1 MIDETLLDNI
11 IIGRV
16 EPRIYAFTTNTIP
29 NYLKVGDT
37 YRPVSTRLN
46 EWRAHFP
53 ELEKQFEGTARI
65 SDDVYFRDYAV
76 HQFLESDKHRVRLMP
91 ADIPAGVYY
100 SNEFFKEASVEDVQD
115 AVEDIAQDY
124 SDNTGKYQFYNAE
137 NRLAETFTF
146 ARTET
151 YDPRP
156 NQIKTIQAFKA
167 ARDNGRKNLLMYAV
181 MRFGKS
187 FTSMCCAVEMSA
199 KLVVI
204 VSAKAD
210 VKLEWK
216 KTVESHVK
224 FADYDFVSSDELSHN
239 NHIITEKLS
248 QNRKIAVFLTLQ
260 DLQGDII
267 KDKHQEI
274 FGQTIDLLLVD
285 ETHFG
290 ARAEK
295 YGAVLKAS
303 GYEKDIKNKK
313 DEDDFVDV
321 EDADEVVK
329 TLSADTTIHL
339 SGTPYRILM
348 GSEFKKEDIIAFYQF
363 TDIVHDQE
371 AWDKE
376 HVLDDN
382 YREWDNPYYG
392 FPQMVRFAFNP
403 NKSSRKR
410 LEELRQEG
418 ITYAFSALFKPKSI
432 KKDANGLHKQ
442 FKYEQEILDLL
453 EVIDGSKTE
462 DGLLGFLD
470 YDKIKDGKMCR
481 HIVIVLPYCASC
493 DALEALIQANKEK
506 FRNLNGYKIINISGV
521 DNLNAYKTPN
531 AIKAAVREA
540 EANGQKTITLTV
552 NRMLTG
558 STVPEWDTMLY
569 LKDTASPQEY
579 DQAIFRLQNQYI
591 KKYVDDNGDTIKYNM
606 KPQTLLVDFMP
617 NRMFVMQEAKSKIYN
632 ANVDT
637 GGNSELERRIFEE
650 LRISPIVTINAD
662 KIVEVKATDIL
673 KVVSNYQKDKGIKD
687 EALETPV
694 DLSILDDETIRAVIE
709 QENEIGSKSGLSTPA
724 HEDKDGGEGG
734 DMDTPAPD
742 GGTTDPDDGNTDD
755 PHPDDS
761 GSTTA
766 DDQRSNE
773 SSLKKKIQSYYV
785 RILLFAY
792 ITKDRVIS
800 VSDII
805 EKFESE
811 DNRRIA
817 KNLGLSKDILV
828 LLNQKSN
835 KFVLSDLDYKIQDL
849 NDLSQATDME
859 PEARANVAVKKFGKL
874 GDAIVITPS
883 NICDD
888 MVNLFPDDFMK
899 EIADKKGRILDIAG
913 TSGEYA
919 LALQK
924 RLLSLGID
932 RRVVADMIYTIPK
945 SSICYELTR
954 KLYEMLGLNVA
965 NIATEFVAS
974 DLLGIKTDDEIDYDK
989 IVKILTQ
996 NKPFNEIKL
1005 TDDPQQGG
1013 TDMIQF
1019 DAVVGNPPYQ
1029 EQSIGDNKGFTPPIY
1044 DKYLD
1049 LACLL
1054 SNHAVM
1060 IHPARFLFNAG
1071 STPKEWNKKML
1082 ESNHIRLIT
1091 YESEATKMF
1100 PGTAITGGIAIT
1112 EFDKTK
1118 HFSPIGIFVSYK
1130 ELNMIRQKVVNMQGF
1145 MSLSSIISG
1154 RTPYL
1159 FTDIFHTENP
1169 NVINLL
1175 SEGHMYD
1182 VSSNAFA
1189 SLKNVFLRDVP
1200 NDEDDYCRV
1209 LGRLN
1214 SNRIYCWIKKAYV
1227 RGRRP
1232 EYINKWKVFL
1242 PKANGASGML
1252 GDEPARMISKPV
1264 IGKPF
1269 DIATDTFICVG
1280 AFNDETSANAL
1291 YKYMNGKFAR
1301 VLLGILKV
1309 TQDNTADKWKYVPL
1323 QDFSNNSD
1331 IDWSKTIHEIDK
1343 QLYAK
1348 YNLDESEIAFIES
1361 MIKPME

>member
-1 MIDETLLDNI
+1 MIDKTILENI

-53 ELEKQFEGTARI
+53 ELKKQFEGTARI

-115 AVEDIAQDY
+115 AVADIAQDY

-156 NQIKTIQAFKA
+156 NQIKTIQAFKT

-187 FTSMCCAVEMSA
+187 FTSMCCAVKMSA

-224 FADYDFVSSDELSHN
+224 FADYIFVSSDELSHN

-248 QNRKIAVFLTLQ
+248 QNRKVVVFLTLQ

-267 KDKHQEI
+267 KDKHQDV

-285 ETHFG
+285 ATHFG

-371 AWDKE
+371 EWDKE

-403 NKSSRKR
+403 NESSRKR
-410 LEELRQEG
+410 LEELRKEG

-442 FKYEQEILDLL
+442 FKYKQEILDLL

-521 DNLNAYKTPN
+521 DNPNAYKTPN

-637 GGNSELERRIFEE
+637 GGNSELERRIVEE

-673 KVVSNYQKDKGIKD
+673 KVVSNYKKDKGIKD

-742 GGTTDPDDGNTDD
+742 DGTTDPDDGNTDD
-755 PHPDDS
+755 THPDDS

-773 SSLKKKIQSYYV
+773 ISLKKKIQSYYV

-817 KNLGLSKDILV
+817 KNLGLGKDILV

-888 MVNLFPDDFMK
+888 MVKLFPDDFMK
-899 EIADKKGRILDIAG
+899 EVADKKGRILDIAG

-932 RRVVADMIYTIPK
+932 RRVVANMIYTIPK

-974 DLLGIKTDDEIDYDK
+974 DLLGIKAGDEIDYDK
-989 IVKILTQ
+989 IAKILTQ

-1019 DAVVGNPPYQ
+1019 DAIVGNPPYQ
-1029 EQSIGDNKGFTPPIY
+1029 LTGGSGGTNDAPIYQHFVEITQAIQHRYSSLIMPSKWFTSGRENLIGDFRKHMLGNRSIQKMVVYSDFRDLFPDVTIKGGLCY
-1044 DKYLD
+1044 Y
-1049 LACLL
+1049 
-1054 SNHAVM
+1054 
-1060 IHPARFLFNAG
+1060 LFNAEYNG
-1071 STPKEWNKKML
+1071 DCAYNLIQGGQELSYMRRLDEYDVLIQNPKLAKLVKKIFEQEGNGVKCVSEIISNDTPFGIPTNPVTSKKNQYMVFAAPAADHTTKLFYL
-1082 ESNHIRLIT
+1082 ERAARKIAFLRKSDIT
-1091 YESEATKMF
+1091 KNAQDIEKYKVFVPAAYGAGEDFPHQIIGQPEYGGKNSVCSQTYLYAAFDSENEAKNFISYLKTKMF
-1100 PGTAITGGIAIT
+1100 
-1112 EFDKTK
+1112 
-1118 HFSPIGIFVSYK
+1118 
-1130 ELNMIRQKVVNMQGF
+1130 
-1145 MSLSSIISG
+1145 
-1154 RTPYL
+1154 
-1159 FTDIFHTENP
+1159 
-1169 NVINLL
+1169 
-1175 SEGHMYD
+1175 
-1182 VSSNAFA
+1182 
-1189 SLKNVFLRDVP
+1189 
-1200 NDEDDYCRV
+1200 RV
-1209 LGRLN
+1209 LVLA
-1214 SNRIYCWIKKAYV
+1214 SKIEQHI
-1227 RGRRP
+1227 P
-1232 EYINKWKVFL
+1232 NKTYRFV
-1242 PKANGASGML
+1242 
-1252 GDEPARMISKPV
+1252 PV
-1264 IGKPF
+1264 
-1269 DIATDTFICVG
+1269 
-1280 AFNDETSANAL
+1280 
-1291 YKYMNGKFAR
+1291 
-1301 VLLGILKV
+1301 
-1309 TQDNTADKWKYVPL
+1309 
-1323 QDFSNNSD
+1323 QDFTRA
-1331 IDWSKTIHEIDK
+1331 WTDK
-1343 QLYAK
+1343 DLYAK

>member
-53 ELEKQFEGTARI
+53 ELKKQFEGSARI

-115 AVEDIAQDY
+115 AVSDIAQDY

-146 ARTET
+146 VRTET

-167 ARDNGRKNLLMYAV
+167 ARDKGRKNLLMYAV

-224 FADYDFVSSDELSHN
+224 VADYDFVSSDELSHN

-248 QNRKIAVFLTLQ
+248 QNRKVAVFLTLQ
-260 DLQGDII
+260 DLRGDII
-267 KDKHQEI
+267 KDKHQDV

-403 NKSSRKR
+403 NESSRKR

-637 GGNSELERRIFEE
+637 GGNSELERRIVEE

-694 DLSILDDETIRAVIE
+694 DLSILDDETIRGVIE

-724 HEDKDGGEGG
+724 HEDKNGGEGG
-734 DMDTPAPD
+734 DMDTPTPD
-742 GGTTDPDDGNTDD
+742 GRTTDPDDSNTDA
-755 PHPDDS
+755 PLPDDS

-773 SSLKKKIQSYYV
+773 ISLKKKIQSYYV

-805 EKFESE
+805 EKFDTEN
-811 DNRRIA
+811 NRRIA
-817 KNLGLSKDILV
+817 KNLGLSKDMLI

-932 RRVVADMIYTIPK
+932 RHVVADMIYTIPK

-974 DLLGIKTDDEIDYDK
+974 DLLGIKTDDAIDYDK

-1029 EQSIGDNKGFTPPIY
+1029 EDDGGAQKSAKPIY
-1044 DKYLD
+1044 
-1049 LACLL
+1049 
-1054 SNHAVM
+1054 N
-1060 IHPARFLFNAG
+1060 LF
-1071 STPKEWNKKML
+1071 
-1082 ESNHIRLIT
+1082 
-1091 YESEATKMF
+1091 
-1100 PGTAITGGIAIT
+1100 
-1112 EFDKTK
+1112 
-1118 HFSPIGIFVSYK
+1118 
-1130 ELNMIRQKVVNMQGF
+1130 VNMGKR
-1145 MSLSSIISG
+1145 LRPDYLSIIMPTRWYAG
-1154 RTPYL
+1154 GKGL
-1159 FTDIFHTENP
+1159 DDF
-1169 NVINLL
+1169 
-1175 SEGHMYD
+1175 
-1182 VSSNAFA
+1182 
-1189 SLKNVFLRDVP
+1189 RD
-1200 NDEDDYCRV
+1200 E
-1209 LGRLN
+1209 
-1214 SNRIYCWIKKAYV
+1214 
-1227 RGRRP
+1227 
-1232 EYINKWKVFL
+1232 
-1242 PKANGASGML
+1242 ML
-1252 GDEPARMISKPV
+1252 GDKHINVLHDFLHPEEVFPDTNNRGGICYFGRIESFDNSQNGVTIVTHEGDGKTHICQRTLKTRDLDIFIRDSRAIAIIDKVMPKDVKVDTIDNYISAAKAFGFRTFFINDSRFRKTKNGLIHPV
-1264 IGKPF
+1264 KCYGRSEKVGYVDCSEIPSHKEWIGIWKVYVPESNNIGTELNDDNQNAF
-1269 DIATDTFICVG
+1269 IGAPDTICTETFLVVG
-1280 AFNDETSANAL
+1280 ADLNLDENKARNLCNYLKT
-1291 YKYMNGKFAR
+1291 KFAR
-1301 VLLGILKV
+1301 YMLSLAKISQHG
-1309 TQDNTADKWKYVPL
+1309 TAKTYRFVPV
-1323 QDFSNNSD
+1323 QDFS
-1331 IDWSKTIHEIDK
+1331 KTWTDK
-1343 QLYAK
+1343 DLYAK
-1348 YNLDESEIAFIES
+1348 YNLDESEIAFIDS